1 MNNDLIPYEQL
12 GVTQDKL
19 DIINK
24 FCFYKKAVEDFES
37 ELKDK
42 FRELVESGE
51 IPVSSIDIGNVI
63 LSYRKAYT
71 KKSVD
76 TNKLKEDGIYDNYIK
91 ESEVKSSVSMT
102 IKEE

>member
-12 GVTQDKL
+12 GLTQDKL
-19 DIINK
+19 DIIDK
-24 FCFYKKAVEDFES
+24 FCYYKKAVENFES

-42 FRELVESGE
+42 FKELVENGE

-71 KKSVD
+71 KKSLD
-76 TNKLKEDGIYDNYIK
+76 TNKLKEDGIYDDYVK
-91 ESEVKSSVSMT
+91 ETEVKSSVSMS

>member
-12 GVTQDKL
+12 GLTQDKL

-24 FCFYKKAVEDFES
+24 FCYYKKAVKDFES

-42 FRELVESGE
+42 FKELVESGE

-76 TNKLKEDGIYDNYIK
+76 TNKLKEEGIYDDYVK
-91 ESEVKSSVSMT
+91 ETEVKSSVSMS

>member
-12 GVTQDKL
+12 GLTQDKL

-24 FCFYKKAVEDFES
+24 FCYYKKAIEDFES

-42 FRELVESGE
+42 FKELVESGE

-76 TNKLKEDGIYDNYIK
+76 TNKLKEEGIYDDYVK
-91 ESEVKSSVSMT
+91 ETEVKSSVSMS